1 MNTVLVM
8 LNAVVLVIFIG
19 FQFHTQVDDPAL
31 VHIDTARFV
40 PSPVA
45 RVASA
50 NAHEPVLA
58 AQEVNE
64 NATPQRTERYIF

>member
-31 VHIDTARFV
+31 VHIDTDRFV
-40 PSPVA
+40 PSPVD

-64 NATPQRTERYIF
+64 NATHQRTERYIF